1 MSLDPSAAAAPRPK
15 FTQGSVM
22 RHVLVMTGTGAV
34 GLVAIFFVD
43 FLSLLYV
50 SWLKDPSLTA
60 AVGFSTQ
67 VNFFCMSI
75 NIGLAIALT
84 ALVSRAIGAGDRPL
98 ARRLAAS
105 GLVHVSL
112 IATAVAG
119 LAMIFRHEILDLMGA
134 TGAVR
139 DVAGRFLLIVLP
151 SNALMA
157 IGMACGGIV
166 RSVGDARRAMYVTLS
181 GGIVTA
187 FTDPLLIFGLG
198 FGVYGAAIAT
208 VISRIIFTVLG
219 LNNSVRVHDLVA
231 RPAPGPVMRDFAA
244 MAAISGPAILTN
256 LATPVGN
263 VYVFRTIAQF
273 GENAVAAFAIID
285 RLVPVAFGVIF
296 ALSGAV
302 GPVLGQNLGAKLFG
316 RVRRTMSDSFL
327 LTFLYC
333 AAVWFIL
340 FLASGL
346 IVGIF
351 NANAETARYVRF
363 FCTWGVGAWV
373 FLGFLFVANAGFNNL
388 GQPLLSTVFNWGRA
402 TLGTIPFVT
411 LGAQRGGVEGGM
423 IGIALGALIFGA
435 GALAA
440 AYFTTNRLAKNAGTA

>member
-1 MSLDPSAAAAPRPK
+1 
-15 FTQGSVM
+15 M

-219 LNNSVRVHDLVA
+219 LNNSVRVHDLVE

>member
-1 MSLDPSAAAAPRPK
+1 
-15 FTQGSVM
+15 M

>member
-1 MSLDPSAAAAPRPK
+1 
-15 FTQGSVM
+15 
-22 RHVLVMTGTGAV
+22 
-34 GLVAIFFVD
+34 
-43 FLSLLYV
+43 
-50 SWLKDPSLTA
+50 
-60 AVGFSTQ
+60 
-67 VNFFCMSI
+67 
-75 NIGLAIALT
+75 
-84 ALVSRAIGAGDRPL
+84 
-98 ARRLAAS
+98 
-105 GLVHVSL
+105 
-112 IATAVAG
+112 
-119 LAMIFRHEILDLMGA
+119 
-134 TGAVR
+134 
-139 DVAGRFLLIVLP
+139 
-151 SNALMA
+151 
-157 IGMACGGIV
+157 
-166 RSVGDARRAMYVTLS
+166 
-181 GGIVTA
+181 
-187 FTDPLLIFGLG
+187 
-198 FGVYGAAIAT
+198 
-208 VISRIIFTVLG
+208 
-219 LNNSVRVHDLVA
+219 
-231 RPAPGPVMRDFAA
+231 MRDFAA

>member
-1 MSLDPSAAAAPRPK
+1 MTAETAAAPPK

-50 SWLKDPSLTA
+50 SWLNNPALTA
-60 AVGFSTQ
+60 AVGYSTQ
-67 VNFFCMSI
+67 FNFFCMSV
-75 NIGLAIALT
+75 NIGLAIAIT
-84 ALVSRAIGAGDRPL
+84 ALVSRAIGAGDRPA

-105 GLVHVSL
+105 GLAQVTL
-112 IATAVAG
+112 IACAVAG
-119 LAMIFRHEILDLMGA
+119 AAIVFRHDILSVMGA
-134 TGAVR
+134 GGEVR
-139 DVAGRFLLIVLP
+139 DVAARFLAITLP

-157 IGMACGGIV
+157 IGMAAGGIV

-181 GGIVTA
+181 GGVVTA

-208 VISRIIFTVLG
+208 VISRIIFAVLG
-219 LNNSVRVHDLVA
+219 FRNCIRVHDLVA
-231 RPAPGPVMRDFAA
+231 RPRLRRVIADFPA
-244 MAAISGPAILTN
+244 MAAIAAPAVLTN

-263 VYVFRTIAQF
+263 IYVFRTMSAF
-273 GENAVAAFAIID
+273 GESAVAAFAIID

-302 GPVLGQNLGAKLFG
+302 GPVLGQNLGARLFS

-327 LTFLYC
+327 VTFIYC
-333 AAVWFIL
+333 VTVWLAL
-340 FLASGL
+340 FLSARLIAGL
-346 IVGIF
+346 F
-351 NANAETARYVRF
+351 NANAETTRYVVF

-388 GQPLLSTVFNWGRA
+388 GQPLLSALFNWGRA

-411 LGAQRGGVEGGM
+411 LGARYGGVEGAM
-423 IGIALGALIFGA
+423 TGIAAGALIFGA
-435 GALAA
+435 GAMAA
-440 AYFTTNRLAKNAGTA
+440 AYFTTNRLALKAGTA